1 MRWSWTGRNKRGLLR
16 GFAGA
21 LLLHFGLATFVIPM
35 ADATLSPTGPLH
47 GPHLEVPGHE
57 KCPPIHN
64 HLNCSAFSTA
74 RLLAAPPRHSLAPCD
89 DAAVAVLRASSLLG
103 RPLAVQVPA
112 LGSRAPPLA

>member
-1 MRWSWTGRNKRGLLR
+1 MLSGRAGRNRHRLLR
-16 GFAGA
+16 GLASA

-35 ADATLSPTGPLH
+35 ADAALSPTGPLH
-47 GPHLEVPGHE
+47 GAHLEVPGHE

-74 RLLAAPPRHSLAPCD
+74 RLLAAPPRHPIAPCD
-89 DAAVAVLRASSLLG
+89 DATVAVLRASSSLG
-103 RPLAVQVPA
+103 RPIAVQVSA